1 MQQGSRRP
9 SPVSQ
14 GYGMGSEG
22 RARRASTRDRR
33 SGRDARHQGD
43 SARDESALA
52 ATHPLARCGS
62 RSGRK
67 TFGRWTVMFGAKT
80 GPWPVMCLETDRH
93 YPRATSRPRRVSSGA
108 AGRPQRDTLPL
119 RCETRWEE
127 RERERRPTRPGAP
140 HDQGATGSGR
150 RLPLTDARCVRSLVS
165 PASECSHRATPQWPP
180 KSTNSLPA
188 ARGAPRQG

>member
-127 RERERRPTRPGAP
+127 REREREETNTAGRTARPGCHREWETP
-140 HDQGATGSGR
+140 TSHR
-150 RLPLTDARCVRSLVS
+150 REVRALSCVTSFRVLASRDAAM
-165 PASECSHRATPQWPP
+165 ASE
-180 KSTNSLPA
+180 KYK
-188 ARGAPRQG
+188 